1 MSTSHS
7 VSHIKDLQKKLQ
19 QAAESIEALE
29 SEHDALLLEAEET
42 EQEALRWQHIA
53 LQVTRRLVEGSGPG
67 HGAWRPLL
75 AAMEKPLNRC
85 KNSPPTE
92 DYSAFLEES
101 EMANAAR
108 SLVQQLTLS
117 ERQLQDEEAGTQ
129 RLRDQLKLQQ
139 EVAAAEVAEDVWQK
153 SRLQSAK
160 QSIAKHLEAIRHQTT
175 RAEDASREQ
184 SSLQKKK
191 EQLSEEHKAAET
203 EEFEE
208 YRRRCHLETEHQ
220 ELQQEMLGLCEELAS
235 ANRLAET
242 ACEEQL
248 RRSHKAL
255 RSLETTVE
263 SSTSNPRP
271 SLPREPFQ
279 GEEFVSTP
287 TFGNRKSR

>member
-1 MSTSHS
+1 MSTSDS
-7 VSHIKDLQKKLQ
+7 VSHIKDLQKLV

-42 EQEALRWQHIA
+42 EQEALCWQHIA
-53 LQVTRRLVEGSGPG
+53 LQVTRRLVEGPDN
-67 HGAWRPLL
+67 GAWRRLL
-75 AAMEKPLNRC
+75 AAMEKPLKRC
-85 KNSPPTE
+85 QNSPPME

-108 SLVQQLTLS
+108 SLVQQLSLS

-160 QSIAKHLEAIRHQTT
+160 QSIAKHLEAIRHQTA

-184 SSLQKKK
+184 SALQKKK

-220 ELQQEMLGLCEELAS
+220 ELQHEMLGLCQELAS
-235 ANRLAET
+235 ANRLAEA
-242 ACEEQL
+242 ACEDQL
-248 RRSHKAL
+248 RRSHKTL
-255 RSLETTVE
+255 RNLEATAE
-263 SSTSNPRP
+263 SSSNPRP
-271 SLPREPFQ
+271 SVPRELFQ

-287 TFGNRKSR
+287 TFGNRKST

>member
-1 MSTSHS
+1 MSTSDS

-42 EQEALRWQHIA
+42 EQEAKHLRY
-53 LQVTRRLVEGSGPG
+53 LDLTGGSGPG

-85 KNSPPTE
+85 KNSSPTE

-160 QSIAKHLEAIRHQTT
+160 QSIAKHLEAIRHQTA

-184 SSLQKKK
+184 SALQKKK

-255 RSLETTVE
+255 RSLEATVE